1 MIILRYLY
9 VFMIFFSPAVLQ
21 AEEPIDVLSKMRSTY
36 ENARSFS
43 MGVTLK
49 MYGSSTD
56 ATPSSSGSGTVMMS
70 GNNYFSSMLG
80 KTVLINNDFEMI
92 LDEKQK
98 AIIVADAPSTHFK
111 KQKANGIIDS
121 SLYEGMQLKFLERSA
136 AKIRIEMKSGDTE
149 SSYQYIRIT
158 INPVNYTLIEV
169 EYLYAKNENTVS
181 PYEKA
186 IISYSNI
193 LLNVKMPDTAFSN
206 DKYFLKKG
214 NKVIASSLYGSY
226 KVIDQRK
233 LPSTSEKINH

>member
-9 VFMIFFSPAVLQ
+9 LLLILFSPAVMQ
-21 AEEPIDVLSKMRSTY
+21 AEEPIDVLTKMRSTY

-49 MYGSSTD
+49 MYGSANE
-56 ATPSSSGSGTVMMS
+56 ATPVSSGSGTVMMS
-70 GNNYFSSMLG
+70 GNNYFSSLLG
-80 KTVLINNDFEMI
+80 KTVLVNNDFEMI

-98 AIIVADAPSTHFK
+98 AMIVADAPASHFK
-111 KQKANGIIDS
+111 KQKANSIIDT
-121 SLYEGMQLKFLERSA
+121 SLYEGMHLTFIERST
-136 AKIRIEMKSGDTE
+136 AKIRIEMKPDDVE
-149 SSYQYIRIT
+149 SSYQYIRLT

-169 EYLYAKNENTVS
+169 EYLYAKNENMVS

-186 IISYSNI
+186 TISYSDI

-233 LPSTSEKINH
+233 LPLTTEKINH